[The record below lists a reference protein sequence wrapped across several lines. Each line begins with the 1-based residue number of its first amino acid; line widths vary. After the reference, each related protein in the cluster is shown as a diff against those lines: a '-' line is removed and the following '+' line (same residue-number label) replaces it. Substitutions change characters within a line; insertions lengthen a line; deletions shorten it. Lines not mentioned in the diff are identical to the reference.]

1 MAKVE
6 EIKELVEQ
14 KVGRVNSNIL
24 ISDVNDAIRTIARE
38 KKEIV
43 RSEAVT
49 AFESDNILS
58 LTDPMVAI
66 KDVYESSDGRKSIK
80 RLIQ

>member
-14 KVGRVNSNIL
+14 KVGRVNNNIL
-24 ISDVNDAIRTIARE
+24 ISDINDAIRTISRE

-43 RSEAVT
+43 RSEVT
-49 AFESDNILS
+49 TSFESDNILA
-58 LTDPMVAI
+58 LQDPMVAI
-66 KDVYESSDGRKSIK
+66 KDVYESAEGRKKIT
-80 RLIQ
+80 RLAI